1 MLQRSVYLAL
11 GHSRVRQSVVDS
23 HCDPVGS
30 GLAHSVDQQ
39 LFDPSK
45 LERQVSAG
53 MLSEVVTIHPDLG
66 VIVNTSKSDENFFS
80 AATAF
85 DPRAGDVK
93 LSVIPSPANV
103 VTNCRIGRYVIVTAT
118 I

>member
-1 MLQRSVYLAL
+1 MLLYLAL

-30 GLAHSVDQQ
+30 GLAHTVDQQ
-39 LFDPSK
+39 FFDPSK
-45 LERQVSAG
+45 LEGQVSAG
-53 MLSEVVTIHPDLG
+53 VLTEVVTIHPDLG

-80 AATAF
+80 AAAF

-118 I
+118 K